1 MFLGKVKIINQIQV
15 APGTYRMTMRAEEV
29 ANAFQPGQFVHIRV
43 SEEFNPILR
52 RPFSIHR
59 ANKKTGRIE
68 ILYKVVGEGTRILS
82 EKKRGDKLDILG
94 PLGNGFKIEKN
105 LDKAILVGG
114 GMGVAPLLELA
125 VSCQRQG
132 INKIIVFL
140 GAKAKGFILGEKE
153 FKDLGVEV
161 NGALKGLKCS
171 IKVATE
177 DGSYG
182 YKGMVTRLF
191 KEELKKEPHLAKN
204 TQLFACGPSPMLR
217 ALARLSSRY
226 HLPAQVSLEARMAC
240 GLGVCRGCVVRV
252 KDKKAYYKRVCKDGP
267 VFDLSEVIWE

>member
-1 MFLGKVKIINQIQV
+1 MFLGKVKIMNQIQV
-15 APGTYRMTMRAEEV
+15 APGTYRMTIRAEEV

-52 RPFSIHR
+52 RPFSIYR

-94 PLGNGFKIEKN
+94 PLGNGFKIDKN

-132 INKIIVFL
+132 VSKIIVFL
-140 GAKAKGFILGEKE
+140 GAKAKDFILGEKE
-153 FKDLGVEV
+153 FKNLGVEV
-161 NGALKGLKCS
+161 
-171 IKVATE
+171 KVATE

-182 YKGMVTRLF
+182 YKGMVTGLF
-191 KEELKKEPHLAKN
+191 KEEIKKEPRLAKN
-204 TQLFACGPSPMLR
+204 TQLFACGPPPMLR

-226 HLPAQVSLEARMAC
+226 HLSAQVSLEARMAC